1 MRRNSRA
8 DEVFGLLGRALATVA
23 GAPQTAQRPL
33 ASVLRAQPIGAL
45 AVTVPAEQTASE
57 QTPADQ
63 KLADQK
69 LAERAESIALM
80 RINHVGEVCAQALYE
95 GQALATSNPALKA
108 EFRQVAR
115 EEADHLSWTAQRL
128 GELGGRP
135 SLLNPLWYAG
145 SLAMG
150 LLASRSGDAL
160 SLGFMAETERQVEH
174 HLDRHLKLLPA
185 ADTRSRAI
193 LLAMRDDEIAH
204 GARAVAAGGQKMPRP
219 VQWSMRLVS
228 RLMTGTAR
236 YL

>member
-8 DEVFGLLGRALATVA
+8 DEVFGLLGRALSTVA

-33 ASVLRAQPIGAL
+33 ASVLRPQPIGAL
-45 AVTVPAEQTASE
+45 AGL
-57 QTPADQ
+57 TPADQ
-63 KLADQK
+63 KS
-69 LAERAESIALM
+69 AERAESIALM

-108 EFRQVAR
+108 EFRQVAL

-128 GELGGRP
+128 SELGGRP

-204 GARAVAAGGQKMPRP
+204 GARAVAAGGQTMPRP

-228 RLMTGTAR
+228 RVMTGTAR